1 MTKLYNELNGG
12 QMNGS
17 PQMQPKPMNPMNPIK
32 SMMNKIKFAV
42 NPNQAMAD
50 MINSNPQLLQL
61 FTAIKNNGRSPQEL
75 FYEMAK
81 LKGVNPDDIL
91 NELK

>member
-1 MTKLYNELNGG
+1 MTKLYDELNGG

-17 PQMQPKPMNPMNPIK
+17 PQMQPKPMNPIK
-32 SMMNKIKFAV
+32 SMMNKIKFAA

-50 MINSNPQLLQL
+50 MINSNPRLLQL
-61 FTAIKNNGRSPQEL
+61 FTAIKNNGGSPQEL

>member
-1 MTKLYNELNGG
+1 MTKLYDELNGG

-17 PQMQPKPMNPMNPIK
+17 PQLMPKPMNPIK

-50 MINSNPQLLQL
+50 MINSNPRLLQL
-61 FTAIKNNGRSPQEL
+61 FTTLKNNGGSAQEF

-91 NELK
+91 NQLK